1 MANSLLHIIPI
12 AICSIFLSFLLL
24 IATPYYTPDNTQE
37 SVWKW
42 DKNTRYKVQII
53 PGQTSPFSPPST
65 LILQRSTPG
74 ASEVLLGITSRV
86 NRAYAKRWGFDYVNV
101 VGNENEAQLLNVL
114 LDAAT
119 KATAASVGAVSTVG
133 TTSINENT
141 TTSPTS
147 NAMNDENLP
156 KIAYDTVLLMNSGT
170 IVVQLDYD
178 IRKILGYENDASILM
193 AWGAAQDYSSVW
205 SDVKIFNLKHD
216 NILDLTDAWMYQL
229 DSDPN
234 DMNMNRNYNNNN
246 NNNNNNNM
254 NTNGNTIN
262 NGDEE
267 VDPSTL
273 GLFQVLQNDNTGIFN
288 GKDISNINNNNNN
301 NGSSIISI
309 DRSLIDGL
317 KGTYIKEELV
327 GYVQQSDLP
336 SVVPVIQGIA
346 DNVCYRYYPQ
356 CEII

>member
-1 MANSLLHIIPI
+1 MMNTNSLLQIIPI
-12 AICSIFLSFLLL
+12 VICSIFLSFLLL
-24 IATPYYTPDNTQE
+24 ITTPYYSPDNSQN
-37 SVWKW
+37 SLWNW

-65 LILQRSTPG
+65 LILQRSNPG

-101 VGNENEAQLLNVL
+101 VGNENEAQLLKTL

-119 KATAASVGAVSTVG
+119 AAAASETNNTVA
-133 TTSINENT
+133 TEKNSNDISSI
-141 TTSPTS
+141 S
-147 NAMNDENLP
+147 NANDESMP
-156 KIAYDTVLLMNSGT
+156 KVAYENVLLMNAGA

-178 IRKILGYENDASILM
+178 IRKIFSYDNNPSVLM

-205 SDVKIFNLKHD
+205 SDVKIFNLKHGY
-216 NILDLTDAWMYQL
+216 IHTLTDAWMHQL
-229 DSDPN
+229 AHPNDQDPN
-234 DMNMNRNYNNNN
+234 NRSMNDVNNNSN
-246 NNNNNNNM
+246 N
-254 NTNGNTIN
+254 NGNTIN
-262 NGDEE
+262 NGDEQ

-273 GLFQVLQNDNTGIFN
+273 GLFQVL
-288 GKDISNINNNNNN
+288 KNINNIIRNGNGTSN
-301 NGSSIISI
+301 NGNMNANDSPIISI
-309 DRSLIDGL
+309 DKSLIDGL

-336 SVVPVIQGIA
+336 SVVPVIQGVA

>member
-1 MANSLLHIIPI
+1 MNTNSLLHIVPI
-12 AICSIFLSFLLL
+12 VICTGFLSLLLL
-24 IATPYYTPDNTQE
+24 IATPYYSPDNTQE
-37 SVWKW
+37 SVWNW

-101 VGNENEAQLLNVL
+101 VGNENEAQLMKIL
-114 LDAAT
+114 LDAAAAAAAVADDT
-119 KATAASVGAVSTVG
+119 NTDATAENSND
-133 TTSINENT
+133 TSSNSDPIDESIPKVAYEN
-141 TTSPTS
+141 
-147 NAMNDENLP
+147 
-156 KIAYDTVLLMNSGT
+156 VLLMNAGA

-178 IRKILGYENDASILM
+178 IRKILGYDYDSSILM

-205 SDVKIFNLKHD
+205 SDVKIFNLKHGYIH
-216 NILDLTDAWMYQL
+216 NLTDAWMHQL
-229 DSDPN
+229 VHSN
-234 DMNMNRNYNNNN
+234 DQDFTNGNMINVNSNMNNG
-246 NNNNNNNM
+246 
-254 NTNGNTIN
+254 GNTIN
-262 NGDEE
+262 NGDEQ

-273 GLFQVLQNDNTGIFN
+273 GLFRLLKTLNNDIQNGNDATNNGNSNDNN
-288 GKDISNINNNNNN
+288 ENANVSP
-301 NGSSIISI
+301 IISI

-317 KGTYIKEELV
+317 KGSYIKEELV

-336 SVVPVIQGIA
+336 SVVPVIQGVA